1 MRRSTANQ
9 TSSARSPKG
18 RRVEHTVETLRH
30 TAIHNPP
37 RVAESDAESVTDDDR
52 QPHETKGTP
61 EMTTYKERQHQQQI
75 TDLIASV
82 ADTET
87 QIEMRSVANQYQRI
101 RQALLVALSEFRQLD
116 EEFGSKHDE
125 ADDLRK
131 MLITLRQE
139 EMTNHQM
146 CIDYASEA
154 I

>member
-1 MRRSTANQ
+1 
-9 TSSARSPKG
+9 
-18 RRVEHTVETLRH
+18 
-30 TAIHNPP
+30 
-37 RVAESDAESVTDDDR
+37 
-52 QPHETKGTP
+52 
-61 EMTTYKERQHQQQI
+61 MTTYKERQHQQQI

-87 QIEMRSVANQYQRI
+87 QIEMRSVADQYRRI

-131 MLITLRQE
+131 MLITLRAE

-154 I
+154 V